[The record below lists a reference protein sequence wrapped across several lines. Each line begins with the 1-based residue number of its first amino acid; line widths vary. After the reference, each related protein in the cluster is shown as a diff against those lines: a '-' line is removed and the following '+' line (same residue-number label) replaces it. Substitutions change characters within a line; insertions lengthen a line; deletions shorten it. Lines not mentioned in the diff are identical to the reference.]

1 MYWSGAH
8 TKHRLLYHL
17 VWVPKYRKRIL
28 VEKVAKR
35 VKELLREACEVNEW
49 SVEEMEVMEDH
60 IHLLVQTKPR
70 ESVSYVVQILKGG
83 SSKVLREEFPEL
95 EEFLWGDSFWQ
106 DGYFAESVGKKNESV
121 IRNYIREQRQASL
134 PLSP

>member
-1 MYWSGAH
+1 M
-8 TKHRLLYHL
+8 YHL
-17 VWVPKYRKRIL
+17 VWVPKYRKRVLNGKI
-28 VEKVAKR
+28 AKR
-35 VKELLREACEVNEW
+35 LKELLREACEVNEW

-60 IHLLVQTKPR
+60 VHLLVQTKPR

-83 SSKVLREEFPEL
+83 SSKVLREEFLEL

-121 IRNYIREQRQASL
+121 IRNYIKEQRQASL